1 MQRLKRWLL
10 TLIIA
15 GIGLAGTYVLFGI
28 LFTDFLVELWW
39 HRSVGYERLFWL
51 RLGYRYLLFA
61 VITLSFFFF
70 FFLNFWVGS
79 RYLGRVEST
88 DKAETASSRYRNL
101 VQKFR
106 TGSMRVYVPF
116 SILLG
121 VLVAWPLYQRWEDTL
136 LFFFAPAA
144 GVSDPYFG
152 QDIRFYLFSLPI
164 LRLLLRE
171 WLITVTLLI
180 AGLALLYYL
189 ESRMLTKVEEQI
201 PRGAKIHLSLLVVLL
216 FGLGLWW
223 VFLERYEL
231 VYANARLPIFF
242 GPGFVEMRIILPLLY
257 ATIFGLVAVALSLLL
272 YLKNQQQRLRFL
284 LGSVVFLLAVVGLRY
299 SHFLPDLVQRY
310 IVKPNEI
317 TREAPFI
324 QKNIEAT
331 RHAYNLHQVEIRE
344 DPITEGEADA
354 RVSKIG
360 ASLRNIPVWD
370 KEVLIDVFAQLQQL
384 RTYYEFTSISVDR
397 YLVRNQLQQVY
408 LAARELNLDALPAGA
423 RNWIN
428 ERLKYT
434 HGFGVVMT
442 PAAQGGDEPMHWFIR
457 GIPPTSEY
465 GFEINQAAI
474 YYGRA
479 NLAPVISPNDVKEMG
494 YPVGD
499 TTTEYSY
506 TGKGGV
512 PINNIFRKL
521 IFAIYFGEK
530 DIFFTTKTN
539 RDSRMLFRR
548 NIVDAVKALT
558 PFFILDRDPYLVVT
572 PEGLFWIQDAYTI
585 SSLYPGSQPHASGFN
600 YIRNS
605 VKIVIDAYNGSMDFY
620 LFEPTDPI
628 VRAYQRIYPGL
639 LKDKEAMPA
648 ALKPHVRYPR
658 DLFDVQLDIYR
669 KYHQNVEEF
678 YKQEDL
684 WEFPLM
690 ERTSRGS
697 RLSPYYLTLNL
708 IDPDRTDFLLLCP
721 MTPKARANLR
731 ALVVVGC
738 DPPHYGKLIVYTFP
752 KGSLFLG
759 PSQVDAI
766 IDQDTQVSS
775 QFTLWNQMG
784 SQVERGRMIVVP
796 VMGSLVYIQSVYLK
810 AESTLRIPQLKRL
823 IVCKNDTVVMEPT
836 LEEGF
841 ARLEERFQTQ
851 AERARRRLR
860 EITPGGEAQPG
871 SPEVAPPPPP
881 APTMAPP
888 ALPPGAPVH
897 PPNQ

>member
-10 TLIIA
+10 TLIIG
-15 GIGLAGTYVLFGI
+15 GIGLAGAYVLFGI
-28 LFTDFLVELWW
+28 IFTDFLVELWW
-39 HRSVGYERLFWL
+39 HRSVGYERFFWL

-61 VITLSFFFF
+61 FITLSFFFF
-70 FFLNFWVGS
+70 FFLNFWIGS
-79 RYLGRVEST
+79 RYLGRVESA
-88 DKAETASSRYRNL
+88 DKTETASSRYRQL

-106 TGSMRVYVPF
+106 TGSLRVYVPF
-116 SILLG
+116 SVLLG
-121 VLVAWPLYQRWEDTL
+121 VLVAWPLYQQWEETL
-136 LFFFAPAA
+136 LFFFSPVA

-152 QDIRFYLFSLPI
+152 QDLSFYLFALPI
-164 LRLLLRE
+164 LKLLLRE

-189 ESRMLTKVEEQI
+189 ESRMLTRVEEQI
-201 PRGAKIHLSLLVVLL
+201 PKGAKIHLSLLVALL

-223 VFLERYEL
+223 VFLGRYEL
-231 VYANARLPIFF
+231 VYATTRLPIFF
-242 GPGFVEMRIILPLLY
+242 GPGFVEMRVILPLIY
-257 ATIFGLVAVALSLLL
+257 GTIIGLVAVALSLLL
-272 YLKNQQQRLRFL
+272 YLRQRRLRLL
-284 LGSVVFLLAVVGLRY
+284 LGGIAFLLAVVGLRY
-299 SHFLPDLVQRY
+299 SQFLPDLVQRY

-331 RHAYNLHQVEIRE
+331 RHAYNVHQVEIRE
-344 DPITEGEADA
+344 APITDGEAGV
-354 RVSKIG
+354 RVGKIG

-384 RTYYEFTSISVDR
+384 RTYYEFTGISVDR
-397 YLVRNQLQQVY
+397 YLVRDQLQQVY

-428 ERLKYT
+428 QRLKYT

-457 GIPPTSEY
+457 GIPPTSDY
-465 GFEINQAAI
+465 DFEIKQAAI

-479 NLAPVISPNDVKEMG
+479 HLEPVISPNDVKEMG

-548 NIVDAVKALT
+548 NIVEAVKALT

-585 SSLYPGSQPHASGFN
+585 SSLYPGSQPHSLGFN

-605 VKIVIDAYNGSMDFY
+605 VKIVIDAYNGTIDYY

-628 VRAYQRIYPGL
+628 ARAYQRIYPGL
-639 LKDKEAMPA
+639 LKGKEAMPT

-658 DLFDVQLDIYR
+658 DLFDVQLEIYR
-669 KYHQNVEEF
+669 KYHQSVEEF

-684 WEFPLM
+684 WEFPMM
-690 ERTSRGS
+690 ERGNRGG
-697 RLSPYYLTLNL
+697 RVSPYYLTLNL
-708 IDPDRTDFLLLCP
+708 IDPERADFLLLCP

-823 IVCKNDTVVMEPT
+823 IICKNDTVVMEPT

-841 ARLEERFQTQ
+841 ARLEERLQSQ
-851 AERARRRLR
+851 AERSRRRLR
-860 EITPGGEAQPG
+860 DITPEGEVQP
-871 SPEVAPPPPP
+871 PPPTATPPP
-881 APTMAPP
+881 APAPP
-888 ALPPGAPVH
+888 PGETPPTP
-897 PPNQ
+897 

>member
-1 MQRLKRWLL
+1 MQRYKRWLL
-10 TLIIA
+10 TLILIPL
-15 GIGLAGTYVLFGI
+15 GLVGAYVLFGI
-28 LFTDFLVELWW
+28 VFTDFLVELWW
-39 HRSVGYERLFWL
+39 HRSVGYERFFWL
-51 RLGYRYLLFA
+51 RLGYRYLIFVLT
-61 VITLSFFFF
+61 TLSFFFF

-79 RYLGRVEST
+79 RYLGRVQPA
-88 DKAETASSRYRNL
+88 DQAEAATSRYRHL
-101 VQKFR
+101 VQRFR

-116 SILLG
+116 SLFLG
-121 VLVAWPLYQRWEDTL
+121 ILVAWPLYQRWEETL
-136 LFFFAPAA
+136 LFLFAPATA
-144 GVSDPYFG
+144 VADQYFG
-152 QDIRFYLFSLPI
+152 QDISFYLFSLPI

-180 AGLALLYYL
+180 IGLALLYWL
-189 ESRMLTKVEEQI
+189 ESRMLSKVEEQI
-201 PRGAKIHLSLLVVLL
+201 PKGAKTHVLFLIGLL
-216 FGLGLWW
+216 FFLCLWW
-223 VFLERYEL
+223 VFLERYKL
-231 VYANARLPIFF
+231 VYSQDRLPLFF
-242 GPGFVEMRIILPLLY
+242 GPGFVEMRLLLPLLY
-257 ATIFGLVAVALSLLL
+257 AIIIGLVAVAISLVL
-272 YLKNQQQRLRFL
+272 YLSTGQKVRFL
-284 LGSVVFLLAVVGLRY
+284 IGSAVFLLAVVGLRY
-299 SHFLPDLVQRY
+299 SQFLPDLVQRY

-324 QKNIEAT
+324 QKNIDAT
-331 RHAYNLHQVEIRE
+331 RHAYNVHQVEIRE
-344 DPITEGEADA
+344 DPITDGEAGA

-384 RTYYEFTSISVDR
+384 RTYYEFTGISVDR

-442 PAAQGGDEPMHWFIR
+442 PAAQGGDEPLHWFIR
-457 GIPPTSEY
+457 GIPPTTEY
-465 GFEINQAAI
+465 GLELGQQAI

-479 NLAPVISPNDVKEMG
+479 HLAPVISPNDVREMG

-585 SSLYPGSQPHASGFN
+585 SSLYPGSQPHPLGFN

-605 VKIVIDAYNGSMDFY
+605 VKIVIDAYNGSVDFY

-628 VRAYQRIYPGL
+628 ARAYQRIYPGL
-639 LKDKEAMPA
+639 LKNKEAMPT

-658 DLFDVQLDIYR
+658 DLFDIQLEIYR
-669 KYHQNVEEF
+669 KYHQTVEEF

-684 WEFPLM
+684 WEFPMLD
-690 ERTSRGS
+690 RGP
-697 RLSPYYLTLNL
+697 RGGRVYPYYLTLNL

-752 KGSLFLG
+752 KGSIFLG

-823 IVCKNDTVVMEPT
+823 IVVKNDMVVMEPT

-841 ARLEERFQTQ
+841 ARLEERLQSQ
-851 AERARRRLR
+851 AERTRRRLR
-860 EITPGGEAQPG
+860 DITPEADTQPASPEAQP
-871 SPEVAPPPPP
+871 PAPPSGEPPTVPEPP
-881 APTMAPP
+881 AKP
-888 ALPPGAPVH
+888 
-897 PPNQ
+897 